1 MSHHSQRPVFLNLLQ
16 IKLPVTGVVSIAH
29 RISGLLLFISLPV
42 SLYLLGL
49 SVSGEAG
56 FQRSLAI
63 LNSLPFRFLALLA
76 LWALLHHL
84 LAGLRFLLLDLD
96 IGMHRDPARASAF
109 GVIVGALLLTLLT
122 GLLL

>member
-1 MSHHSQRPVFLNLLQ
+1 MARTNSRPVFLNLLQ

-63 LNSLPFRFLALLA
+63 LHSLPFRFLALLA

-109 GVIVGALLLTLLT
+109 GVIVGALVLTLLT